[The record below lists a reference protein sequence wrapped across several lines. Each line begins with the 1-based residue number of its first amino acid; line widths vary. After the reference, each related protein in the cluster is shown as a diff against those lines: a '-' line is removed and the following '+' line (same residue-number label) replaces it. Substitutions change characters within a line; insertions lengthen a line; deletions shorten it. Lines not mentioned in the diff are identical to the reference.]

1 MASKYFLMSKQ
12 ANDAIYDN
20 TNNQIMYPNSKA
32 VYILPVTNL
41 PYYAEHGLF
50 ERALIEWS
58 KQFCKNDTFLDIGA
72 HTGTYSIA
80 LSPYAKQVYSFEPQK
95 MTYYALCGSI
105 ALSDA
110 RNITAH
116 NIALGSPDQVGIQTL
131 KIRSPDGGGSSL
143 QSFAD
148 PVLAEESVE
157 VRTLDSYNL
166 TNISFIKMDVE
177 DNELYVLKGAI
188 NTIKQ
193 NNHPTI
199 MFESNHEN
207 KELFSY
213 IVDTLGYSAIMPI
226 HGVHN
231 MYLTQRHERNEQN

>member
-1 MASKYFLMSKQ
+1 MASKYFLLSKQ
-12 ANDAIYDN
+12 TNDAIYDN
-20 TNNQIMYPNSKA
+20 TNNQIMYPNSNS

-41 PYYAEHGLF
+41 TYYATHGLF
-50 ERALIEWS
+50 EKDLIEWC
-58 KQFCKNDTFLDIGA
+58 KQFCKKNTFLDIGA

-148 PVLAEESVE
+148 PVLAEEHVE

-166 TNISFIKMDVE
+166 KNIGFIKMDVE
-177 DNELYVLKGAI
+177 DNELYVLKGAV

-193 NNHPTI
+193 NNYPTI

-213 IVDTLGYSAIMPI
+213 ITETLGYSAILPI
-226 HGVHN
+226 QGVSN
-231 MYLTQRHERNEQN
+231 MYLTQRF

>member
-1 MASKYFLMSKQ
+1 MASKYFLLSKQ
-12 ANDAIYDN
+12 TNDAIYDN
-20 TNNQIMYPNSKA
+20 TNNQIMYPNSKS

-41 PYYAEHGLF
+41 PYYATHGLF
-50 ERALIEWS
+50 EKALIEWC

-72 HTGTYSIA
+72 HTGTYSVA

-110 RNITAH
+110 RNVTAH
-116 NIALGSPDQVGIQTL
+116 NIALGSPDQVGIQRL

-143 QSFAD
+143 QSFAE

-157 VRTLDSYNL
+157 VRTLDSYNFK
-166 TNISFIKMDVE
+166 NIGFIKMDVE
-177 DNELYVLKGAI
+177 DNELYVLKGAV

-193 NNHPTI
+193 NNYPII

-213 IVDTLGYSAIMPI
+213 ITETLGYSAIVPI
-226 HGVHN
+226 QGVSN
-231 MYLTQRHERNEQN
+231 MYLTKRHGQN

>member
-1 MASKYFLMSKQ
+1 MASKYFLLSKQ
-12 ANDAIYDN
+12 TNDAIYDN
-20 TNNQIMYPNSKA
+20 TNNQIMYPNSKS
-32 VYILPVTNL
+32 VYILPATNL
-41 PYYAEHGLF
+41 PYYATHGLF
-50 ERALIEWS
+50 EKALIEWS

-72 HTGTYSIA
+72 HTGTYSVA

-110 RNITAH
+110 RNVTAH
-116 NIALGSPDQVGIQTL
+116 NIALGSPDQVGIQRL

-143 QSFAD
+143 QSFAE

-157 VRTLDSYNL
+157 VRTLDSYNFK
-166 TNISFIKMDVE
+166 NIGFIKMDVE
-177 DNELYVLKGAI
+177 DNELYVLKGAV

-193 NNHPTI
+193 NNYPII

-213 IVDTLGYSAIMPI
+213 ITETLGYSAIVPI
-226 HGVHN
+226 QGVSN
-231 MYLTQRHERNEQN
+231 MYLTKRHGQN

>member
-1 MASKYFLMSKQ
+1 MASKYFLLTK
-12 ANDAIYDN
+12 NPDDAIFDN
-20 TNNQIMYPNSKA
+20 TNNQLVYTNSKSI
-32 VYILPVTNL
+32 YILPVINL

-50 ERALIEWS
+50 EKTLIDWC
-58 KQFCKNDTFLDIGA
+58 KQFCNNNIFLDIGA
-72 HTGTYSIA
+72 HTGTYSIS
-80 LSPYAKQVYSFEPQK
+80 LSQNAKHVYSFEPQK

-110 RNITAH
+110 RNITAY
-116 NIALGSPDQVGIQTL
+116 NVALGSPDQVGIQTL
-131 KIRSPDGGGSSL
+131 KIRSHDGGGSSL
-143 QSFAD
+143 QSFVE

-166 TNISFIKMDVE
+166 KNIGFIKIDVE
-177 DNELYVLKGAI
+177 DNELYVLKGAV

-193 NNHPTI
+193 NNYPTI

-213 IVDTLGYSAIMPI
+213 ITTILGYNAVIPI
-226 HGVHN
+226 NGIHN
-231 MYLTQRHERNEQN
+231 MYLITRNEQN